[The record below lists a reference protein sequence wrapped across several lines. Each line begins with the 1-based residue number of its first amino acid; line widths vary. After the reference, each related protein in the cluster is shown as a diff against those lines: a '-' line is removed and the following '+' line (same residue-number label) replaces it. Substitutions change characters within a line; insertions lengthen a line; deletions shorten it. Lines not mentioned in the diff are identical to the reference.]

1 MNYAIILAAG
11 EGQRCEG
18 IKNKLLIEVAG
29 KPLVYYSLIAF
40 NDHPNIREVT
50 VVVNNKNK
58 EKIKKLVKEF
68 ELKKVKKFV
77 TGGKSRQESVSNGMK
92 SLEKKAKPKDIVL
105 VHNAANP
112 LPSINEISECINISV
127 ENGACIVGHFIN
139 STIKEISKDKV
150 LKTHDREKLFAAET
164 PQAAQYNILKKALK
178 NAEKEKLEATDE
190 AMLLEAIDQDISYI
204 QADEHNIKITTS
216 TDIKNLKAVLGEL
229 PNDIKVGIGQDSHMF
244 EKEEMGL
251 FIGGI
256 ELKDEKKLQ
265 ANSDGDV
272 ILHAIFNALSQ
283 AIGENSI
290 GFYADEMYEKGIT
303 DSKKYLKPLLDKIKK
318 KKLKINSLGIMLECK
333 TPKIDPLVP
342 KIKKSLSEIFDLKS
356 NKIGVTA
363 TSGEHM
369 TLFGAGLGI
378 QCFAIVS
385 LVKE

>member
-18 IKNKLLIEVAG
+18 VKDKLLVEVAG
-29 KPLVYYSLIAF
+29 KPVVYYSLIAF
-40 NDHPNIREVT
+40 NDQPDIAEVI
-50 VVVNNKNK
+50 VVVSNKNK
-58 EKIKKLVKEF
+58 DKIKKLVKEF

-77 TGGKSRQESVSNGMK
+77 IGGKSRQESVSNGMK

-112 LPSINEISECINISV
+112 LPSMNEISECINISI

-139 STIKEISKDKV
+139 STIKEISKDKI

-164 PQAAQYNILKKALK
+164 PQAAQYNILKKAIK
-178 NAEKEKLEATDE
+178 NAEKEKLEVTDE

-204 QADEHNIKITTS
+204 QADEHNTKITTS
-216 TDIKNLKAVLGEL
+216 TDIKNLKTVLGEL

-251 FIGGI
+251 FIAGI

-303 DSKKYLKPLLDKIKK
+303 DSKKYLKPLLAKIKK
-318 KKLKINSLGIMLECK
+318 KKLKINSLGIMIECK

-378 QCFAIVS
+378 QCFAIAS

>member
-18 IKNKLLIEVAG
+18 VKDKLLVEVAG
-29 KPLVYYSLIAF
+29 KPVVYYSLIAF
-40 NDHPNIREVT
+40 NDQPDIAEII

-58 EKIKKLVKEF
+58 DKIKKLVKEF

-77 TGGKSRQESVSNGMK
+77 IGGKSRQESVSNGMK

-112 LPSINEISECINISV
+112 LPSMNEISECINISI

-139 STIKEISKDKV
+139 STIKEISKDKI

-178 NAEKEKLEATDE
+178 NAEKEKLEVTDE

-216 TDIKNLKAVLGEL
+216 TDIKNLKTVLGEL

-251 FIGGI
+251 FIAGI

-303 DSKKYLKPLLDKIKK
+303 DSKKYLKPLLAKIKK
-318 KKLKINSLGIMLECK
+318 KKLQINSLGIMLECK

-356 NKIGVTA
+356 SKIGVTA

-378 QCFAIVS
+378 QCFAIAS